1 MRIATG
7 VKVPESSPLRHLSN
21 CIVFSQQGTRE
32 LPSQLSGGDLNGDR
46 FHILYDPRLALLKV
60 EHAADYTPVT
70 PHDLGRP
77 VETKDRADF
86 FINHMKIDNLG
97 QISNKHKIRA
107 DKFER
112 ETKHSDCKDL
122 ARHASKAVDFSK
134 SGVPVHPREIPRGED
149 HIRPDFMRMSYNFDV
164 NDSGITE
171 LVNFEVDDP
180 EEYDSL
186 DIIDPPTNCHM
197 YYPSKKV
204 LGHLYRS
211 INERTFFA
219 PDEQRPRD
227 AATSMWR
234 RIYHAEA

>member
-1 MRIATG
+1 MKPTSSKKEKCTSPRRNVQPVGSWKDPSLRIPTLVTRAPALHPGDMRIATG

-134 SGVPVHPREIPRGED
+134 SGVPVSCR
-149 HIRPDFMRMSYNFDV
+149 
-164 NDSGITE
+164 
-171 LVNFEVDDP
+171 
-180 EEYDSL
+180 
-186 DIIDPPTNCHM
+186 
-197 YYPSKKV
+197 
-204 LGHLYRS
+204 
-211 INERTFFA
+211 
-219 PDEQRPRD
+219 
-227 AATSMWR
+227 
-234 RIYHAEA
+234 